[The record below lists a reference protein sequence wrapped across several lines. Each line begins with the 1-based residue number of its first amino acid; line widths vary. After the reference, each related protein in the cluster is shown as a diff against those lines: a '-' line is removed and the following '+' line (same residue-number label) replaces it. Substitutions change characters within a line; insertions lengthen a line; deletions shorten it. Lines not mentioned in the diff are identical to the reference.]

1 MTKKTLI
8 PTTIL
13 LLQIIAMLF
22 LLYEYQ
28 FGHSHIPVAFIL
40 LNILSLFS
48 GFILIFSWFFY
59 CKAKEKMV
67 IWKLI
72 IGISIATILLLVG
85 VYISMG
91 IDKYH

>member
-1 MTKKTLI
+1 MTKRTLI
-8 PTTIL
+8 PTIIL
-13 LLQIIAMLF
+13 LLQIIAMLY
-22 LLYEYQ
+22 LWYEYQ
-28 FGHSHIPVAFIL
+28 FGHSHIPVAFML
-40 LNILSLFS
+40 LNIFSVFS

-72 IGISIATILLLVG
+72 IGISVATILLLAV